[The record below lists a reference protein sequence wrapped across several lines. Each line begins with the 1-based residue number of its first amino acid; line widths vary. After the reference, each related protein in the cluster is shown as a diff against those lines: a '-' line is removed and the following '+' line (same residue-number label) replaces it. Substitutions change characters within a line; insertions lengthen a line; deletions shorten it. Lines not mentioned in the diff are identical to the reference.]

1 VNILRDKSDANKKTL
16 LIDIDETLIHCQQ
29 DASQPYDIALPVEL
43 DSGDKVVAYVS
54 IRPYAI
60 SFLKK
65 MAKCFEIITFTA
77 SH

>member
-1 VNILRDKSDANKKTL
+1 LVRDKSDANKKTL

-29 DASQPYDIALPVEL
+29 DAREPYDIALPVEL
-43 DSGDKVVAYVS
+43 DSGDKVLAYVS

-60 SFLKK
+60 RFLKK
-65 MAKCFEIITFTA
+65 MAKYFEIIAFTA